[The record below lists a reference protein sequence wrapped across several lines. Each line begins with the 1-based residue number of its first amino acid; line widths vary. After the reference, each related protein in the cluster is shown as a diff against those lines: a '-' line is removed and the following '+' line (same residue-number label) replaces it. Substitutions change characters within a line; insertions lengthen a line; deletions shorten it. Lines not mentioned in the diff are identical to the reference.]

1 MRMEPGGY
9 TSLHT
14 HFDNEGP
21 HEEIYWVMAG
31 EARLLTEY
39 RDVRM
44 HQFDCALFPTNNPHS
59 LGNVGTDTMWVAAWG
74 ARGGRESDFD
84 LSDLE
89 VSERP
94 GQTEEY
100 ERVMAARKERGLS
113 TPSWVSF
120 EGSDSTASRSPGRES
135 TTNERFRAGVVRPR
149 DRVGQSRPSKNVRIS
164 AFARSGFSWW
174 EVAGVRHGVVRSRR
188 STRRAG
194 RPTRS
199 RLSDRVLPE
208 DPRRHL
214 DGVHLGRA
222 VAHQFLPG
230 VVGSDV
236 PVERAPEFPSWRY
249 VSTRPRGLPRRTPR
263 VARPVVE
270 EVPDVRLAGFAAGA
284 DEVGGPWLLVERLIP
299 DLVDVFGVAP
309 AFADARVR
317 RVEEEEAAESV
328 GVPAC
333 GLLADVRAEV
343 VADEPELVEVEFVR
357 ERQHVLDVRVDAVP
371 SSGDVGLLESPNPR
385 RSGTMTS
392 KDSASAGTFLRHAR
406 QNSGQ
411 PCTRNNGNPDPSRT

>member
-1 MRMEPGGY
+1 MRIEYESDPTRSIEERPKASVVHFDAMTPATRHESDVGCNFDHPVWRYEFPNPRWFDGLELLRLDPGASTAFQSHREDVEGPLERVLRVFSGRGVLRTDRSDVDLERFDHVAVPTGAAYQLGNTGTEPLWAGSWYSVGGNGASAESTLDPGDRSAARTEYERIMAARAERGLSTAPGYDGGTDAGGDTERDPGADRPQPTVEAFADVQPKTRQEAPAVGCNADWLAWMTNFDELEWISDSSVMKLEPGGY

-120 EGSDSTASRSPGRES
+120 EGE
-135 TTNERFRAGVVRPR
+135 
-149 DRVGQSRPSKNVRIS
+149 
-164 AFARSGFSWW
+164 
-174 EVAGVRHGVVRSRR
+174 
-188 STRRAG
+188 
-194 RPTRS
+194 
-199 RLSDRVLPE
+199 
-208 DPRRHL
+208 
-214 DGVHLGRA
+214 
-222 VAHQFLPG
+222 
-230 VVGSDV
+230 
-236 PVERAPEFPSWRY
+236 
-249 VSTRPRGLPRRTPR
+249 
-263 VARPVVE
+263 
-270 EVPDVRLAGFAAGA
+270 
-284 DEVGGPWLLVERLIP
+284 
-299 DLVDVFGVAP
+299 
-309 AFADARVR
+309 
-317 RVEEEEAAESV
+317 
-328 GVPAC
+328 
-333 GLLADVRAEV
+333 
-343 VADEPELVEVEFVR
+343 
-357 ERQHVLDVRVDAVP
+357 
-371 SSGDVGLLESPNPR
+371 
-385 RSGTMTS
+385 
-392 KDSASAGTFLRHAR
+392 
-406 QNSGQ
+406 
-411 PCTRNNGNPDPSRT
+411 

>member
-1 MRMEPGGY
+1 MTVEIDYDGDPSRPTEKRPESSVVRFDGVEPSTGHASAVGCNFDHLVWEYEFPASRWFDRGQLRRLDPGEYTAFQSHREDVEGPVERCFRVVSGRGVLRTERRDESLERFDLVTVPTGAAYQLGNVGTEELWLASWTSVGDDDLREASTLEPAERTGAHEEYERVMAARTDEGLQTAPGYAGDYDGDPDEGRPKPTVTRFAESMPKVFHEAPEVGCNADRPDWITTTGDLKWFSDCVVMRMEPGGY

-120 EGSDSTASRSPGRES
+120 EGE
-135 TTNERFRAGVVRPR
+135 
-149 DRVGQSRPSKNVRIS
+149 
-164 AFARSGFSWW
+164 
-174 EVAGVRHGVVRSRR
+174 
-188 STRRAG
+188 
-194 RPTRS
+194 
-199 RLSDRVLPE
+199 
-208 DPRRHL
+208 
-214 DGVHLGRA
+214 
-222 VAHQFLPG
+222 
-230 VVGSDV
+230 
-236 PVERAPEFPSWRY
+236 
-249 VSTRPRGLPRRTPR
+249 
-263 VARPVVE
+263 
-270 EVPDVRLAGFAAGA
+270 
-284 DEVGGPWLLVERLIP
+284 
-299 DLVDVFGVAP
+299 
-309 AFADARVR
+309 
-317 RVEEEEAAESV
+317 
-328 GVPAC
+328 
-333 GLLADVRAEV
+333 
-343 VADEPELVEVEFVR
+343 
-357 ERQHVLDVRVDAVP
+357 
-371 SSGDVGLLESPNPR
+371 
-385 RSGTMTS
+385 
-392 KDSASAGTFLRHAR
+392 
-406 QNSGQ
+406 
-411 PCTRNNGNPDPSRT
+411 